1 MDKCP
6 TFFLSRRFGGDKSQG
21 LMQDGW
27 LACALKKS
35 RRKSVRRFGGAER
48 TNNIPRF
55 LSTVNVL
62 LRRLRLL
69 RMDCGGVF
77 VFFCRPSAA
86 CRYHCSMPHFYLCF
100 VFHFCLHRRAC
111 TECLPQLW
119 ATRCGWRAGSFSVS
133 RKLVCFGEAPWH
145 WKLRRHLIL
154 VVECGVKV
162 LWTGLLFVCC
172 GYVVLV
178 KSPGSATKS
187 FTC

>member
-48 TNNIPRF
+48 TNNIPRIPP
-55 LSTVNVL
+55 TVNVL

-77 VFFCRPSAA
+77 FAVR
-86 CRYHCSMPHFYLCF
+86 
-100 VFHFCLHRRAC
+100 
-111 TECLPQLW
+111 PQLVDTI
-119 ATRCGWRAGSFSVS
+119 APCPIFIYVLFFISVCTGGRAQNVCRSCGRRVAGGEQGVS
-133 RKLVCFGEAPWH
+133 P
-145 WKLRRHLIL
+145 
-154 VVECGVKV
+154 
-162 LWTGLLFVCC
+162 
-172 GYVVLV
+172 
-178 KSPGSATKS
+178 
-187 FTC
+187 